1 MNVGEKLSECRD
13 FSRLGLFAVLS
24 KIHYAMEAQLHDR
37 VKEDRIRELPK
48 LIEAEDDP
56 ILVELLAR
64 ELRHLLNV
72 DGQPTET

>member
-1 MNVGEKLSECRD
+1 
-13 FSRLGLFAVLS
+13 
-24 KIHYAMEAQLHDR
+24 MEAQLHDR

-48 LIEAEDDP
+48 LIEAEDNP
-56 ILVELLAR
+56 IMVELLSR